1 MREEVEGEGEDRRP
15 PGGRALAHPEVGEV
29 GSPVISKHGL
39 FVFFFLSLHRE
50 DFSHPPLLFSAARG
64 RAAVPLQPAEG
75 LLSVGQGGRL
85 LSGDQLRGRRPP
97 SAHE

>member
-1 MREEVEGEGEDRRP
+1 MREEVEGEGQDRRP
-15 PGGRALAHPEVGEV
+15 PGGRVLAHPEVGKV
-29 GSPVISKHGL
+29 GSPVISKH
-39 FVFFFLSLHRE
+39 VFFLSLYRE
-50 DFSHPPLLFSAARG
+50 DFSHSPLLFSAARG

-85 LSGDQLRGRRPP
+85 LSGDQLRGRRPA